1 MEFVGRAVKKEFKG
15 RGIHSGVVKSFD
27 SSSGFFEVEFEGG
40 DSEELDLSEVSLLLE
55 GQSQPVEKR
64 PCRGRKPKKRRR
76 IGSKCEI
83 GDASANA
90 GRNLVP
96 DKGNPDETLEMGF
109 EVSVVCVK
117 DLNERS
123 NLNDGV
129 KKNLQIVDGVS
140 GNLNGSFEGNGSL
153 DMNVNLS
160 DGVEDI
166 LERRGD
172 FEKGFEGNLSGNG
185 NLRRNEDLR
194 DGFDL
199 NARSSSN
206 EWLNL
211 NDGGDLHA
219 IPSKNANL
227 ERRGSIDL
235 NLYVNADFDE
245 NLTGGNVSCSPVE
258 IKKREWDFD
267 LNLEVN
273 DEHGDTNNN
282 GGEEVASSGITEAVI
297 DKVCDKLVI
306 DQVCDEA
313 VIDQVCDE
321 ARTDKVF
328 DQAVI
333 DKVYDNVEGLQDK
346 IMESEHEDGNL
357 QEVHVDIKEELP
369 KDSYSSGGDVT
380 VETSLRASDLNC
392 VNDGNLVNIELK
404 DGGSEAGPQ
413 TIDGCQ
419 GNSEGQCKQR
429 GRRKRKKVL
438 DGVNTPD
445 TVLRRS
451 TRRGSIQKTVPIAS
465 SDISSP
471 VASVVT
477 EEKQVA
483 YDCKESDMPVALP
496 FKLQLPPSS
505 TNLNLDD
512 IPILDLFSIYA
523 CLRSFSTLLFLSPFE
538 LDDFVAAL
546 KCKSPTI
553 LFDNIH
559 LSVLQTLRKHLE
571 DLSTEGSESAS
582 SCLR

>member
-27 SSSGFFEVEFEGG
+27 TATGFFEVEFEGG

-76 IGSKCEI
+76 IESKCEI
-83 GDASANA
+83 GGPSANA
-90 GRNLVP
+90 GRSLVL
-96 DKGNPDETLEMGF
+96 DKRNPDETLEMGF

-117 DLNERS
+117 DLNES
-123 NLNDGV
+123 FNLNDEV
-129 KKNLQIVDGVS
+129 KKNQQIVDGVS
-140 GNLNGSFEGNGSL
+140 GNLNGSLEGNKSL

-166 LERRGD
+166 LERRGKSEKD
-172 FEKGFEGNLSGNG
+172 FERNGSGNG
-185 NLRRNEDLR
+185 NLCRNEDSR

-211 NDGGDLHA
+211 NDGSDLHA
-219 IPSKNANL
+219 SPSKSANL

-245 NLTGGNVSCSPVE
+245 NLTGGDVSCSQVE

-273 DEHGDTNNN
+273 DVHGDTNNN
-282 GGEEVASSGITEAVI
+282 GGEEIASSGMGEAII
-297 DKVCDKLVI
+297 DKVCDEAVM
-306 DQVCDEA
+306 DQICDEA

-321 ARTDKVF
+321 AAM
-328 DQAVI
+328 DQ
-333 DKVYDNVEGLQDK
+333 VYDNVEGLRER
-346 IMESEHEDGNL
+346 IMESEYEDGNL
-357 QEVHVDIKEELP
+357 QEVRVDIKEELP

-380 VETSLRASDLNC
+380 VEASLRVSDLNC
-392 VNDGNLVNIELK
+392 VNDGNLVNIDVK
-404 DGGSEAGPQ
+404 DVSSEAGPQ

-419 GNSEGQCKQR
+419 GNSDSQCKQR
-429 GRRKRKKVL
+429 SGRRKRRKVL

-451 TRRGSIQKTVPIAS
+451 TRRGIVQKTVPIAS

-477 EEKQVA
+477 EEKQA
-483 YDCKESDMPVALP
+483 AHDGSDMPVGLSY
-496 FKLQLPPSS
+496 KLQLPPSS
-505 TNLNLDD
+505 KNLNLDD

-582 SCLR
+582 SCLS

>member
-64 PCRGRKPKKRRR
+64 SCRGRKPKKRRR
-76 IGSKCEI
+76 IESKCEI
-83 GDASANA
+83 GGASANA
-90 GRNLVP
+90 GRSLAL

-109 EVSVVCVK
+109 EVSVVRVK
-117 DLNERS
+117 DLNES
-123 NLNDGV
+123 FNLNDEV
-129 KKNLQIVDGVS
+129 KKNQLIVDGVS
-140 GNLNGSFEGNGSL
+140 GNLNGSLEGNKIL
-153 DMNVNLS
+153 DMNVTLS

-166 LERRGD
+166 LEKRD
-172 FEKGFEGNLSGNG
+172 NSEKDFEGNGSGNG
-185 NLRRNEDLR
+185 NLCRNGDSR

-211 NDGGDLHA
+211 NDSSDHHA
-219 IPSKNANL
+219 SPSKNANL

-245 NLTGGNVSCSPVE
+245 NLTGGDVSCSQVE
-258 IKKREWDFD
+258 TKKREWDFD

-273 DEHGDTNNN
+273 DVHVDNNNN
-282 GGEEVASSGITEAVI
+282 GGEEIASSGMGEAII
-297 DKVCDKLVI
+297 DKI
-306 DQVCDEA
+306 CDEA

-321 ARTDKVF
+321 AAM
-328 DQAVI
+328 DQ
-333 DKVYDNVEGLQDK
+333 VYDNVQEIREK
-346 IMESEHEDGNL
+346 TIESENEDENL
-357 QEVHVDIKEELP
+357 QEVHIDIKEELP
-369 KDSYSSGGDVT
+369 KESYSSGGDVT
-380 VETSLRASDLNC
+380 VEASLRVSDLNC
-392 VNDGNLVNIELK
+392 VNDGNLVNIDVK
-404 DGGSEAGPQ
+404 DVSSEAGPQ
-413 TIDGCQ
+413 IIDGCQ

-429 GRRKRKKVL
+429 GRRKKRKVL

-451 TRRGSIQKTVPIAS
+451 TRRGIIQKTVPIAS

-483 YDCKESDMPVALP
+483 YDGSDMPVGLP

-505 TNLNLDD
+505 KNLNLDD

-571 DLSTEGSESAS
+571 DLSTEGSESAL
-582 SCLR
+582 SCLRLKLFHRITFYLFI